1 MGDESANH
9 CTACAPEALNLNPP
23 GPGHQAEDRRHGK
36 CGAARRGGFQRL
48 QRGVASCWS
57 LLFRLYWQQQQQHKQ
72 QQEQQGGIRKQ
83 EQEQEGG
90 IRKQEQEQ
98 K

>member
-57 LLFRLYWQQQQQHKQ
+57 LLFRLYWQQQQHKQ